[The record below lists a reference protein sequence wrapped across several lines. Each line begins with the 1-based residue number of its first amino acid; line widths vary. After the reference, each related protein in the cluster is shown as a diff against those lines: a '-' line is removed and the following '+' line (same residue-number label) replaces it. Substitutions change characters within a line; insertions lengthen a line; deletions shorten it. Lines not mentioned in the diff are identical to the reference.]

1 MPTPKAGRAALG
13 EIGSEEI
20 RYSMRRITSY
30 LTLIDSAAI
39 AKPHP
44 PTPSFASM
52 LSATLCRMFNGM
64 ITRTVEG
71 CLMGCSIA

>member
-1 MPTPKAGRAALG
+1 
-13 EIGSEEI
+13 
-20 RYSMRRITSY
+20 MRRITSY

-52 LSATLCRMFNGM
+52 LSAMFDGMFDRML
-64 ITRTVEG
+64 IRTVEG